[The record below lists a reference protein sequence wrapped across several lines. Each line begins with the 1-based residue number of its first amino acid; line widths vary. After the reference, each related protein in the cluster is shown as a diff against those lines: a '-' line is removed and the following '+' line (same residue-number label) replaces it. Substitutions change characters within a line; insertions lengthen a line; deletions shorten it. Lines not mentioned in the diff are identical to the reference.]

1 MTKIERFE
9 NLLLSLWVGAMAGIG
24 YIAAP
29 VLFKLLDDRKVAG
42 ALAGEM
48 FSLIGILG
56 LIVGLLLLLSYVFK
70 LKLMA
75 MREWRFWV
83 LLLMFFLV
91 ITSQFIIQPYMAE
104 LKLQGLI
111 EGSQEAKRFGMMH
124 GVSSTLYLVTNL
136 FGMLLI
142 VLGLHP
148 RGKRLRAKD
157 ISQF

>member
-29 VLFKLLDDRKVAG
+29 VLFKILDDRKLAG

-56 LIVGLLLLLSYVFK
+56 LIVGLLLLLSYVLK

-91 ITSQFIIQPYMAE
+91 IASQFVIQPYMAE

-124 GVSSTLYLVTNL
+124 GVSSTLYLLTNL

-142 VLGLHP
+142 ILGLHP